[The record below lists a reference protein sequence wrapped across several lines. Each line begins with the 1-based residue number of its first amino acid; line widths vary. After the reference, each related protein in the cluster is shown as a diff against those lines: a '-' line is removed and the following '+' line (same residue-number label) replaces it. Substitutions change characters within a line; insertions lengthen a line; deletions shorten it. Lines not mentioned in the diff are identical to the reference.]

1 MKVLCLM
8 FCANRQHK
16 TCFVFL
22 HFPLYY
28 FVVPEYSDSPTL
40 SFPKP
45 IFKLLRIGSD
55 TPGSWFCSA
64 QAFDC
69 FCICVSAVVCCCC
82 ESRLCLASLSLWWCK
97 VGEWQT
103 RPVASSTHTRPT
115 WHWPGYTAFLLFW
128 ARKLSGLKR
137 VMLMKIEKN
146 LLSESVQEEF
156 TNNEFQSVTDS
167 VYVHELSVLF

>member
-1 MKVLCLM
+1 M

-28 FVVPEYSDSPTL
+28 FVVPEYSDWPTV

-45 IFKLLRIGSD
+45 IFKLLRTGSD

-69 FCICVSAVVCCCC
+69 FCICVSAAVCCCC
-82 ESRLCLASLSLWWCK
+82 ESRLCLASLALWWCK

-103 RPVASSTHTRPT
+103 RPVASAPDQPDTDPDTQRFCSFGP
-115 WHWPGYTAFLLFW
+115 WICPGLRGSCRWNKQTN
-128 ARKLSGLKR
+128 KQTDK
-137 VMLMKIEKN
+137 

-156 TNNEFQSVTDS
+156 TNNAFQSVADR
-167 VYVHELSVLF
+167 VYVHELSALF